1 MEGLTEGRI
10 VHYVLNQGRHAG
22 EHRAAII
29 AKVWR
34 HPSPDLRNP
43 DGTPT
48 IVTPENGV
56 SNISVFM
63 DAANDGLPEVV
74 VMGSV
79 IFDPDCAPGTWHWI
93 EKA

>member
-10 VHYVLNQGRHAG
+10 VHYVLPSGRYAG

-34 HPSPDLRNP
+34 HNDPNLVDAEGKPVL
-43 DGTPT
+43 
-48 IVTPENGV
+48 VTPENGV
-56 SNISVFM
+56 SNITVICDGS
-63 DAANDGLPEVV
+63 NDEAPFLH
-74 VMGSV
+74 MGSV
-79 IFDPDCAPGTWHWI
+79 VHDPECKPGTWHWI